1 MAGRRKSKKIR
12 FPMIANMS
20 LLGRKRS
27 QEGLE
32 FVGEESRWGSPLGR
46 LPEIEVLE
54 DLLNHAALL
63 DHCDDSKPA
72 ATLGTFQ
79 SVDFIHLAKQPCPA
93 APGIAGR
100 SARRLRAPP
109 SPAPRRAA
117 DRGLGRDLVPL
128 SAGNLNVRF

>member
-1 MAGRRKSKKIR
+1 
-12 FPMIANMS
+12 MS

-32 FVGEESRWGSPLGR
+32 FVGEESRWGSPLGQ

-72 ATLGTFQ
+72 ATLGAFQ
-79 SVDFIHLAKQPCPA
+79 SVDFIHLAKGIVTLIRMQAQRTIPMPFQAAARFSIPDAACPCPK
-93 APGIAGR
+93 PCW
-100 SARRLRAPP
+100 
-109 SPAPRRAA
+109 
-117 DRGLGRDLVPL
+117 
-128 SAGNLNVRF
+128 